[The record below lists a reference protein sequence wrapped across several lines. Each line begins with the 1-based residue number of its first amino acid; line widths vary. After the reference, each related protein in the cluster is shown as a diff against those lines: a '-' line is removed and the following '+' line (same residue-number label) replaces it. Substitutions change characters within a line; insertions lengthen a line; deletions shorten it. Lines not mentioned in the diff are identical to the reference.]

1 VPENPYETDDSG
13 SDDSS
18 DGGGGGGGR
27 STTERGGRRGGGK
40 DPNEPK
46 GLTVDLTLD
55 DPLPPEL
62 DPHARGGGD
71 DLGARKVRQAR
82 PPGVTQQDVDL
93 VGPAFARPAGPD
105 DEERPATGGTSG
117 TVSQDPLGS
126 AANDVGARRLLRSGG
141 GGEAGS
147 ALEALL
153 KRLGLWERWQAGGPD
168 PAK

>member
-1 VPENPYETDDSG
+1 M
-13 SDDSS
+13 
-18 DGGGGGGGR
+18 
-27 STTERGGRRGGGK
+27 
-40 DPNEPK
+40 
-46 GLTVDLTLD
+46 VDLTLN
-55 DPLPPEL
+55 DPLPPERSI
-62 DPHARGGGD
+62 PMHRGAATIWAPGRV
-71 DLGARKVRQAR
+71 RKAR

-117 TVSQDPLGS
+117 TVSQDPLNS
-126 AANDVGARRLLRSGG
+126 STDDVGARRLRRSGG